1 MIAFA
6 LGPDALTARSHAA
19 RLLGDVDPDGTS
31 AVRLDGRTATVS
43 EVLREVAS
51 VGFFGTKRI
60 VVVDDL
66 VARHHRPTTDD
77 SDGTITHAG
86 SSDADNLAQLLAS
99 VPVEHV
105 LIIVEPSLTTLPAG
119 LKRVLPADTMILS
132 GAPPRGH
139 DLLRW
144 MVDLAPD
151 ALDVKMARQ
160 LADRLYPGTWS
171 TPPKNPKYDRP
182 PDLERLKHEIEKL
195 ALFAH
200 PDQIEGHH
208 IDEMTDVGLTD
219 RLFRFIEAVER
230 DDIAGSIMQLDG
242 MTNDGSE
249 YARIAAHLYQQGELT
264 LLLDANAGKD
274 DPTDIGRA
282 VGLAN
287 PARMTGIARGRRSKT
302 LDIAA
307 QRTRRMVDIERRTKR
322 GILREP
328 GDTFYQLVTGATQ
341 PVDTG

>member
-6 LGPDALTARSHAA
+6 LGPDALTAKSQTA
-19 RLLGDVDPDGTS
+19 RLLIDVDPDGTS
-31 AVRLDGRTATVS
+31 VVRLDGRVATVP
-43 EVLREVAS
+43 EVTREITS
-51 VGFFGTKRI
+51 VGFFGTKRV

-66 VARHHRPTTDD
+66 VARHHRPANDD
-77 SDGTITHAG
+77 SDGGIAHAG
-86 SSDADNLAQLLAS
+86 PPYADTLAELLAS

-105 LIIVEPSLTTLPAG
+105 LILVEPSLSMVPAG
-119 LKRVLPADTMILS
+119 LKRVLPADTRILL

-144 MVDLAPD
+144 MVNRAPN
-151 ALDVKMARQ
+151 ALNVNMARR

-171 TPPKNPKYDRP
+171 TSPKNPKYDRP
-182 PDLERLKHEIEKL
+182 PDLERISHEIDKL

-200 PDQIEGHH
+200 PGKIEEYH

-230 DDIAGSIMQLDG
+230 DDVAGSIIRLDE
-242 MTNDGSE
+242 MTTDESE
-249 YARIAAHLYQQGELT
+249 YARIAAQLYQQGELT

-274 DPTDIGRA
+274 DPTEVGRA
-282 VGLAN
+282 VSLAN

-307 QRTRRMVDIERRTKR
+307 QRARRMVDIERRTKR

-328 GDTFYQLVTGATQ
+328 GDTLYQLITGAAQ
-341 PVDTG
+341 PIKAM